1 MLRCR
6 AGTTLLRRAR
16 TWGPKRTR
24 RTQSPRPRRA
34 LQSSGLRAR
43 SLEPAPSH
51 CTRDIGT
58 ANPPETLHGIS
69 EPQMGQVSWLIRRL
83 CQRGDDNARQ
93 QRSTVGLADD
103 PRRGRPR
110 GRDQVR
116 RPDDVGRRT
125 DRRRTRHPRGRAP
138 RHGEGASR
146 SSACRGSRATSRSP
160 REWQNYMR
168 ISRNAKHV
176 SHFDSITKALRVLGQ
191 QRARVVG
198 KMPAADPRASC
209 CPCCGHAWSGK
220 PRPPRAGDACRRH
233 GTGGATG
240 LMASANRLTEAR
252 AAG

>member
-1 MLRCR
+1 
-6 AGTTLLRRAR
+6 
-16 TWGPKRTR
+16 
-24 RTQSPRPRRA
+24 
-34 LQSSGLRAR
+34 
-43 SLEPAPSH
+43 
-51 CTRDIGT
+51 
-58 ANPPETLHGIS
+58 
-69 EPQMGQVSWLIRRL
+69 
-83 CQRGDDNARQ
+83 
-93 QRSTVGLADD
+93 
-103 PRRGRPR
+103 
-110 GRDQVR
+110 
-116 RPDDVGRRT
+116 
-125 DRRRTRHPRGRAP
+125 
-138 RHGEGASR
+138 
-146 SSACRGSRATSRSP
+146 
-160 REWQNYMR
+160 MR